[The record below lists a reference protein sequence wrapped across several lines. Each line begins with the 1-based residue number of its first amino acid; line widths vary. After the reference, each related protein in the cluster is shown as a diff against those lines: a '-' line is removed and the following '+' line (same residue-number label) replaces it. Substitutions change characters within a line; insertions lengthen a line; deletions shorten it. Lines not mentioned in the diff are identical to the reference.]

1 MIAQPG
7 SLLVVEDDGDIR
19 EFLADDLRARGFR
32 TETSVS
38 CGDAIGR
45 LREQSFDVVLCDVQL
60 PDGDGLSVLRWC
72 RQRPNPPVVILL
84 TGYGSIA
91 RAVEA
96 MREGADDYL
105 TKPIV
110 DDELS
115 ASLSR
120 AMARRIDG
128 PHRASDP
135 ETETE
140 TEPESVDAGEGAGW
154 GAELIGCDT
163 RMEQLFELVET
174 VARSRTTVLI
184 QGESGTGKTLT
195 ARAIHDHSDRCGRDF
210 VEVSCGALSES
221 LLESELFGHVSGA
234 FTGAHTSRAGRFR
247 QADGGT
253 LFLDEI
259 DTASPA
265 MQVRLLRAIQDREF
279 EPVGGSRTERVD
291 VRLIVA
297 TNEDLESLVREGSF
311 REDLYYRVN
320 VITLTQP
327 PLRERRT
334 DIPLLVESYRD
345 RFAEEMGRP
354 VVSVDSEAMSRL
366 CEYHWPGNVRELV
379 NVIER
384 AVVLCRGEVIR
395 VDDLPETLRCE
406 DRMVGESGL
415 AGNRLK
421 SAMADPERRMI
432 VDSLEAH
439 GWNRQQT
446 ARSLG
451 INRTTLY
458 KKMKRHRIAAPVH

>member
-1 MIAQPG
+1 
-7 SLLVVEDDGDIR
+7 
-19 EFLADDLRARGFR
+19 
-32 TETSVS
+32 
-38 CGDAIGR
+38 
-45 LREQSFDVVLCDVQL
+45 
-60 PDGDGLSVLRWC
+60 
-72 RQRPNPPVVILL
+72 
-84 TGYGSIA
+84 
-91 RAVEA
+91 
-96 MREGADDYL
+96 
-105 TKPIV
+105 
-110 DDELS
+110 
-115 ASLSR
+115 
-120 AMARRIDG
+120 MARRIDG
-128 PHRASDP
+128 PHLASEP
-135 ETETE
+135 EPEPE
-140 TEPESVDAGEGAGW
+140 PESEPESVDAGVDAGW
-154 GAELIGCDT
+154 GAELIGCDP

-195 ARAIHDHSDRCGRDF
+195 ARAIHDHSDRCDQDF

-234 FTGAHTSRAGRFR
+234 FTGAHTSRPGRFR

-345 RFAEEMGRP
+345 RFAGELGRQ

-432 VDSLEAH
+432 VDSLEDH

-458 KKMKRHRIAAPVH
+458 KKMKRHGIAAPVH

>member
-72 RQRPNPPVVILL
+72 RQRPDPPVVILL
-84 TGYGSIA
+84 TGYGSIV

-110 DDELS
+110 DDELA

-128 PHRASDP
+128 PHLASDP
-135 ETETE
+135 DPLGTG
-140 TEPESVDAGEGAGW
+140 VDAGW
-154 GAELIGCDT
+154 GAELIGCDP

-195 ARAIHDHSDRCGRDF
+195 ARAIHDHSDRGGRDF

-234 FTGAHTSRAGRFR
+234 FTGAHTSRPGRFR

-345 RFAEEMGRP
+345 RFAEELGRQ
-354 VVSVDSEAMSRL
+354 VVSVDPEAMSRL

-421 SAMADPERRMI
+421 SAMADPERRII

-458 KKMKRHRIAAPVH
+458 KKMKRHGIAAPVH

>member
-72 RQRPNPPVVILL
+72 RQRPDPPVVILL
-84 TGYGSIA
+84 TGYGSIV

-110 DDELS
+110 DDELA

-128 PHRASDP
+128 PHLASDP
-135 ETETE
+135 EPLGTG
-140 TEPESVDAGEGAGW
+140 VDAGW
-154 GAELIGCDT
+154 GAELIGCDP

-234 FTGAHTSRAGRFR
+234 FTGAHTSRPGRFR

-345 RFAEEMGRP
+345 RFAEELGRQ

-421 SAMADPERRMI
+421 SAMADPERRII

-458 KKMKRHRIAAPVH
+458 KKMKRHGIAAPVH

>member
-7 SLLVVEDDGDIR
+7 SLLVVEDDGDVR
-19 EFLADDLRARGFR
+19 EFLAGDLRARGFR
-32 TETSVS
+32 TETSGS

-72 RQRPNPPVVILL
+72 QQRPDPPVVILL
-84 TGYGSIA
+84 TGYGSISS
-91 RAVEA
+91 AVAA
-96 MREGADDYL
+96 MRAGADDYL
-105 TKPIV
+105 TKPIL
-110 DDELS
+110 DDDLAE
-115 ASLSR
+115 SLSR
-120 AMARRIDG
+120 AMARRVDG
-128 PHRASDP
+128 PHQQPTRDAVEDDESDAA
-135 ETETE
+135 
-140 TEPESVDAGEGAGW
+140 VGAAV
-154 GAELIGCDT
+154 GAAFVGHDP

-174 VARSRTTVLI
+174 VAATRTTVLI

-195 ARAIHDHSDRCGRDF
+195 ARAIHDHSDRRGRRF
-210 VEVSCGALSES
+210 VEVSCGALSET
-221 LLESELFGHVSGA
+221 LLESELFGHVAGA
-234 FTGAHTSRAGRFR
+234 FTGAVAAREGRFH

-297 TNEDLESLVREGSF
+297 TNKELESMVREGSF
-311 REDLYYRVN
+311 REDLYYRIN

-327 PLRERRT
+327 PLRDRRA
-334 DIPLLVESYRD
+334 DIPLLVESFRE
-345 RFAEEMGRP
+345 RFAGELGRNI
-354 VVSVDSEAMSRL
+354 VGVDDEAMEYL
-366 CEYHWPGNVRELV
+366 GEYHWPGNVRELV

-384 AVVLCRGEVIR
+384 AVVLCRGEWIR
-395 VDDLPETLRCE
+395 ADDLPETLRRE
-406 DRMVGESGL
+406 DAVGSDL

-421 SAMADPERRMI
+421 SALVDPERRMI

-458 KKMKRHRIAAPVH
+458 KKMKRHGINAPAH

>member
-1 MIAQPG
+1 MIVQPG
-7 SLLVVEDDGDIR
+7 SLLVVEDDGDVR
-19 EFLADDLRARGFR
+19 EFLAGDLRARGFR
-32 TETSVS
+32 TETSGS

-72 RQRPNPPVVILL
+72 QHRPDPPVVILL
-84 TGYGSIA
+84 TGYGSISS
-91 RAVEA
+91 AVEA
-96 MREGADDYL
+96 MRAGAADYL
-105 TKPIV
+105 TKPIL
-110 DDELS
+110 DDDLAE
-115 ASLSR
+115 SLSR

-128 PHRASDP
+128 PHVQTGA
-135 ETETE
+135 
-140 TEPESVDAGEGAGW
+140 AAGAGV
-154 GAELIGCDT
+154 GAAVRAAVGDELIGHDP

-174 VARSRTTVLI
+174 VAGTRTTVLI
-184 QGESGTGKTLT
+184 QGESGTGKTMT
-195 ARAIHDHSDRCGRDF
+195 ARAIHERSDRGGRRF
-210 VEVSCGALSES
+210 VEVSCGALSET
-221 LLESELFGHVSGA
+221 LLESELFGHVAGA
-234 FTGAHTSRAGRFR
+234 FTGAIAAREGRFH

-279 EPVGGSRTERVD
+279 EPVGGVSTERVD

-297 TNEDLESLVREGSF
+297 TNNDLESMVREGSF
-311 REDLYYRVN
+311 REDLYYRIN

-327 PLRERRT
+327 PLRERRA
-334 DIPLLVESYRD
+334 DIPLLVESFRE
-345 RFAEEMGRP
+345 RFAEELARP
-354 VVSVDSEAMSRL
+354 VGGVDPRAMEHL

-384 AVVLCRGEVIR
+384 AVVLCRGELIR
-395 VDDLPETLRCE
+395 ADDLPETLRR
-406 DRMVGESGL
+406 DDSDVSDL
-415 AGNRLK
+415 SGNRLK
-421 SAMADPERRMI
+421 SALADPERRVI

-458 KKMKRHRIAAPVH
+458 KKMKRHGIIAPAH

>member
-72 RQRPNPPVVILL
+72 RQCPDPPVVILL

-110 DDELS
+110 DDELV

-128 PHRASDP
+128 PHLASEP
-135 ETETE
+135 ES
-140 TEPESVDAGEGAGW
+140 EPESVDAGVDAGW
-154 GAELIGCDT
+154 GAELIGCDP

-195 ARAIHDHSDRCGRDF
+195 ARAIHDHSDRCDQDF

-234 FTGAHTSRAGRFR
+234 FTGAHTSRPGRFR

-345 RFAEEMGRP
+345 RFAGELGRQ

-432 VDSLEAH
+432 VDSLEDH

-458 KKMKRHRIAAPVH
+458 KKMKRHGIAAPVH

>member
-72 RQRPNPPVVILL
+72 RQCPDPPVVILL

-110 DDELS
+110 DDELV

-128 PHRASDP
+128 PHLASEP
-135 ETETE
+135 
-140 TEPESVDAGEGAGW
+140 EPESVDAGVDAGW
-154 GAELIGCDT
+154 GAELIGCDP

-195 ARAIHDHSDRCGRDF
+195 ARAIHDHSDRCDQDF

-234 FTGAHTSRAGRFR
+234 FTGAHTSRPGRFR

-345 RFAEEMGRP
+345 RFAGELGRQ

-432 VDSLEAH
+432 VDSLEDH

-458 KKMKRHRIAAPVH
+458 KKMKRHGIAAPVH